1 MRIILDT
8 NVVISGIFFAGPPY
22 QILKAWREGK
32 LHLLISEEILA
43 EYRRVG
49 ETLALQF
56 PSIDL
61 LPILDML
68 RANAELIS
76 VKCLPEPVCDDP
88 DDDKFL
94 AWEGNRGRIKLTNL
108 FIKKQMGGTRGR
120 PASGSFPQPNQN
132 QSRETLAGWSV
143 PRYSRR
149 MG

>member
-1 MRIILDT
+1 
-8 NVVISGIFFAGPPY
+8 VVISGIFFAGPPY

-68 RANAELIS
+68 RANAEVIS

-94 AWEGNRGRIKLTNL
+94 AC
-108 FIKKQMGGTRGR
+108 
-120 PASGSFPQPNQN
+120 A
-132 QSRETLAGWSV
+132 LAGECKLIVSGDKHLLKLSGFRSIKV
-143 PRYSRR
+143 LKPREFVNCYLD
-149 MG
+149 M

>member
-1 MRIILDT
+1 VKIILDT
-8 NVVISGIFFAGPPY
+8 NVVISGIFFTGPPY

-32 LHLLISEEILA
+32 LQLVISEEILA

-68 RANAELIS
+68 RAKAEVIS

-94 AWEGNRGRIKLTNL
+94 AC
-108 FIKKQMGGTRGR
+108 
-120 PASGSFPQPNQN
+120 A
-132 QSRETLAGWSV
+132 LAGECKLIVSGDKHLLKV
-143 PRYSRR
+143 SGFRSIKVLKPREFVNCYLD
-149 MG
+149 M

>member
-68 RANAELIS
+68 RANAEVIS
-76 VKCLPEPVCDDP
+76 VKYLSEPVCDDP

-94 AWEGNRGRIKLTNL
+94 AC
-108 FIKKQMGGTRGR
+108 
-120 PASGSFPQPNQN
+120 A
-132 QSRETLAGWSV
+132 LAGECKLIVSGDKHLLKV
-143 PRYSRR
+143 SGFRSIKVLKPREFVNCYLD
-149 MG
+149 M